1 MNEPLLMKLYT
12 FVAPVDV
19 HEGKKICLKNI
30 KENKSREMITLAI
43 WLTVFP
49 VITWKLFKHL
59 GSHLTYLCFG
69 KIVCIELKRMDFKR
83 DFVNLNSKLP

>member
-43 WLTVFP
+43 
-49 VITWKLFKHL
+49 
-59 GSHLTYLCFG
+59 
-69 KIVCIELKRMDFKR
+69 
-83 DFVNLNSKLP
+83 